1 MKVIAQFLRSAADAA
16 HFPPPQAP
24 EVAFL
29 GRSNVGKSSLLNS
42 LVGDKLARVS
52 NTPGRTQTIN
62 FFAVNFGKPDPEP
75 EVVFAD
81 LPGYGYARVPKA
93 IVGEWPKFIE
103 PYLGQ
108 RETLALCVVLVD
120 SNIPPQKSD
129 GQLLSWLKK
138 VQRPFVVVATKTD
151 RLSGNSLNKSLAALR
166 REFDVD
172 LLPYSAKSGKGREV
186 LWKAIRE
193 ATAAM

>member
-1 MKVIAQFLRSAADAA
+1 MKVISNFVTSAAAP
-16 HFPPPQAP
+16 HQFPSGTVP

-42 LVGDKLARVS
+42 LVGTKMANVS

-62 FFAVNFGKPDPEP
+62 FFTVNFGASKPNPDLML
-75 EVVFAD
+75 AD

-103 PYLGQ
+103 PYLAE
-108 RETLALCVVLVD
+108 REPLRLCICLID

-129 GQLLSWLKK
+129 LQLLHWL
-138 VQRPFVVVATKTD
+138 QTSGRPFELVGTKTD
-151 RLSGNSLNKSLAALR
+151 KLSGNKLKQSMIALS
-166 REFDVD
+166 REFGSE
-172 LLPYSAKSGKGREV
+172 LLPYSVKTGVGKDE
-186 LWKAIRE
+186 LWRKIRE
-193 ATAAM
+193 AVATL

>member
-1 MKVIAQFLRSAADAA
+1 MKVVATFMKSAADAV
-16 HFPPPQAP
+16 HFPEPQAP

-42 LVGDKLARVS
+42 LIGDKLARVS

-62 FFAVNFGKPDPEP
+62 FFAVNFGKAAAEP
-75 EVVFAD
+75 EVIFAD

-103 PYLGQ
+103 PYLHQ
-108 RETLALCVVLVD
+108 RGPLALCVVLVD

-129 GQLLSWLKK
+129 LQLIDWLKK
-138 VQRPFVVVATKTD
+138 AERQFLVVATKTD
-151 RLSGNSLNKSLAALR
+151 KLSGNSLNKSLAALR
-166 REFDVD
+166 KEFEVN
-172 LLPYSAKSGKGREV
+172 LLPYSAKTGKGKDE
-186 LWKAIRE
+186 LWKTIRE
-193 ATAAM
+193 ATAQM

>member
-1 MKVIAQFLRSAADAA
+1 MKVISQFVTSSAAP
-16 HFPPPQAP
+16 HQFPPGDVP

-42 LVGDKLARVS
+42 LVGTKTANVS

-62 FFAVNFGKPDPEP
+62 FFAVNFGNPKPNPELML
-75 EVVFAD
+75 AD

-103 PYLGQ
+103 PYLAD
-108 RETLALCVVLVD
+108 REPLRLCVCLID

-129 GQLLSWLKK
+129 LQLLKWMQSAGRP
-138 VQRPFVVVATKTD
+138 VQLIATKTD
-151 RLSGNSLNKSLAALR
+151 RLSGNKLKQSLALLS
-166 REFDVD
+166 REFQQEV
-172 LLPYSAKSGKGREV
+172 LPYSVKTGAGKDE
-186 LWKAIRE
+186 LWRKIRAAIS
-193 ATAAM
+193 